1 MGELRFKFSPEK
13 AGQATAYLL
22 KLSGGKHGK
31 GQLDKMLYAADW
43 SQLRRFGAP
52 LTGDQPVS
60 MPQGPVLSDVLHLL
74 TGEMNHPFW
83 EKHISKAPKGSQTI
97 HLLAESPTDLL
108 SDAELET
115 LGKVHATLA
124 HLSWEELKAFCY
136 KHFTEWKDPKG
147 SQAPIDFETMLLKS
161 GRRKSA
167 FVGELISIQKE
178 RDVLA
183 KAFAG

>member
-1 MGELRFKFSPEK
+1 MGKLRFKFNPEK
-13 AGQATAYLL
+13 AGQAVAYLL

-74 TGEMNHPFW
+74 TGEMKNPFW
-83 EKHISKAPKGSQTI
+83 EKHISKAPKGCQI
-97 HLLAESPTDLL
+97 NQLIAESPTDLL
-108 SDAELET
+108 SDSEIET
-115 LGKVHATLA
+115 LGKVHARLA
-124 HLSWEELKAFCY
+124 HLSWEELKDFCY
-136 KHFTEWKDPKG
+136 KLFTEWKDPKG
-147 SQAPIDFETMLLKS
+147 SQAPIEFEMMLLKS
-161 GRRKSA
+161 GRRKRE
-167 FVGELISIQKE
+167 FVDDLISIQKE
-178 RDVLA
+178 KDILA